1 MLKLPTIFLLITF
14 SFLAVIHIIALE
26 LFLYWRFWW
35 FDIPVHFIGGVVVAL
50 GVFTLHDL
58 RIVIPARLLQLVP
71 VLLLVILAAMVWEVY
86 EVLIGVSIEGDAIL
100 DTLTDV
106 GMGILGGLVGYAVGT
121 SLNKL

>member
-1 MLKLPTIFLLITF
+1 MLKLPTIFLLIIF